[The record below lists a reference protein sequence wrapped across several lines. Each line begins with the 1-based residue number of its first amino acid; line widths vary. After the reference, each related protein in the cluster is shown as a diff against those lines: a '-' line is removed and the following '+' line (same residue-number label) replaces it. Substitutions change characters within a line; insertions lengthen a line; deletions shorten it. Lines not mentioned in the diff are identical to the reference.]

1 MAWPSTPPL
10 PPGRTIGILGGGQL
24 GRMLSLAA
32 ARLGLR
38 CHVWCPD
45 SEQPAVRIAATS
57 TVAPYDDAAALDAFA
72 AAVDLVTYE
81 FENVPY
87 HTAWALNRLVP
98 VRPSPDA
105 LAATQDRLIEKE
117 FLRDAGILTA
127 PFVRVDTAADLS
139 SAVAEIGLPAVL
151 KTRRFG
157 YDGKGQFVL
166 ASATQLEEA
175 WAAVGGAPSI
185 LERYIGFAHEISA
198 VVARGVDG
206 ATACY
211 DPVRNIHENHIL
223 ARSIVPAGIPAD
235 VSAAACATAERI
247 VRMLD
252 YIGVMGVEMFLE
264 AGNHPRLYINELAP
278 RVHNSGHWTAD
289 ACVVG
294 QFEQHVR
301 AICGWPLGATERH
314 SDAVMENLLGEA
326 VEGWPVLARQP
337 ATALHL
343 YDKTDIV
350 PGRKM
355 GHVTRLFP
363 LGRNPAALPDGKLT
377 VLDAVPNEKP
387 AV

>member
-1 MAWPSTPPL
+1 MPSPSTTPL

-38 CHVWCPD
+38 CHIWCPEL
-45 SEQPAVRIAATS
+45 EQPAVRVAAAA
-57 TVAPYDDAAALDAFA
+57 TVAPYDDDDALEAFA

-81 FENVPY
+81 FENVPC
-87 HTAWALNRLVP
+87 HTARALNRLVP

-105 LAATQDRLIEKE
+105 LAVTQDRLHEKE
-117 FLRDAGILTA
+117 FLRGAGILTA
-127 PFVRVDTAADLS
+127 PFVPVDTAADLPG
-139 SAVAEIGLPAVL
+139 AIAAIGLPAVL

-166 ASATQLEEA
+166 KTAGQIEQA
-175 WAAVGGAPSI
+175 WVAVGGAPSI
-185 LERYIGFAHEISA
+185 LECYIGFAHEISA
-198 VVARGVDG
+198 VVARGIDG

-223 ARSIVPAGIPAD
+223 ARSIVPAGIPMD
-235 VSAAACATAERI
+235 VCAAARATAEQI

-252 YIGVMGVEMFLE
+252 YVGVMGVEMFLE
-264 AGNHPRLYINELAP
+264 AGAHPRLYVNELAP

-301 AICGWPLGATERH
+301 AICGWPLGATARH
-314 SDAVMENLLGEA
+314 SDAVMENLLGDA
-326 VEGWPVLARQP
+326 AKAWCSLARQP
-337 ATALHL
+337 AAAIHL
-343 YDKTDIV
+343 YDKTDIL

-363 LGRNPAALPDGKLT
+363 LGHNTLALPGGNAPAPDP
-377 VLDAVPNEKP
+377 VPPKRP
-387 AV
+387 